1 MRDIYLEQAK
11 KLAKKYKISSE
22 DAIFSLRTDL
32 REINNH
38 MIPLGEEYVNY
49 ALENN
54 LYEKDPYCKNRP
66 NLFDLEMLFFKLQE
80 IENFDINNFKYN
92 PHKLFIKKYSNP
104 KEALE
109 ERAIII

>member
-11 KLAKKYKISSE
+11 ELAKQYNITNE
-22 DAIFSLRTDL
+22 NAIFSLRTDL

-66 NLFDLEMLFFKLQE
+66 NLFDLEMLFFKIQE
-80 IENFDINNFKYN
+80 EGINIDSFKYN
-92 PHKLFIKKYSNP
+92 PNKLFTKRYTSP
-104 KEALE
+104 KEALKDK
-109 ERAIII
+109 AIISL